1 MVCTALWWKI
11 KSRNI
16 STNMHVYVYRRGK
29 YFTTAPFFAFSEHR
43 HARSQQSPSC
53 NGVVVRA
60 LDKGAHRLCMGMLGR
75 RLITLLIP
83 RELVLRAPPAANL
96 LTLCS
101 PAAGYNCATLER
113 TRLAC
118 SQTKSTYILLGSM
131 VFVFTRC
138 RRGVAKQQ
146 NQIILN

>member
-1 MVCTALWWKI
+1 MQ
-11 KSRNI
+11 
-16 STNMHVYVYRRGK
+16 
-29 YFTTAPFFAFSEHR
+29 PE
-43 HARSQQSPSC
+43 QSPSC
-53 NGVVVRA
+53 NGVVLRA
-60 LDKGAHRLCMGMLGR
+60 LDKGAHRLCMGMLVR

-118 SQTKSTYILLGSM
+118 SQTKSTLHP
-131 VFVFTRC
+131 F
-138 RRGVAKQQ
+138 GVNGVCVYSVLERSANIAKQQ
-146 NQIILN
+146 N